1 MLASDVDIS
10 MRFHLM
16 DVSKRVCLLD
26 FLHESGSRVAEKR
39 AAFLDGETGRAGQ
52 EETRDTS
59 KDA

>member
-26 FLHESGSRVAEKR
+26 FLHESGARVAEKR
-39 AAFLDGETGRAGQ
+39 TALLDNEKRGTGHEDRREAA
-52 EETRDTS
+52 